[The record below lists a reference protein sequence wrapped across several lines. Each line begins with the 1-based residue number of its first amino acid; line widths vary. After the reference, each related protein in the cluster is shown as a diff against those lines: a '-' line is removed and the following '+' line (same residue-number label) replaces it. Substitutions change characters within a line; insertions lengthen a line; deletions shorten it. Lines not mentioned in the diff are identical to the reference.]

1 MDWTEGRVI
10 FACFL
15 SYICMTAAVDERVQT
30 EDVRAEFGE
39 SATLTC
45 PLQTSNDV
53 VQVTWKKVEK
63 DSETKLATYTK
74 EKGARV
80 DKPHDDRLNISTP
93 GLNRTAITI
102 YKAGLED
109 EGCYV
114 CVFNV
119 FPTGAKEGRVCL
131 TISGQVLI
139 EKNHKVKVGDAVTLR
154 CYLRNPENVTQVS
167 WAKNKETIGIYRTG
181 PPRIEE
187 QFQKM
192 VHLCR
197 ESPHVSALTI
207 WKAAV
212 SDEGEYKCVFNSFPT
227 GSTHGTTKLHVH
239 SFANHLQPEIITLT
253 LTLVLAFLWPWW

>member
-15 SYICMTAAVDERVQT
+15 SYICMTSAVDERIHT
-30 EDVRAEFGE
+30 EDVQAEFGE
-39 SATLTC
+39 SATLAC
-45 PLQTSNDV
+45 LLQTSNDV
-53 VQVTWKKVEK
+53 AQVTWKKIGK
-63 DSETKLATYTK
+63 DGDTNLATYIK
-74 EKGARV
+74 GKGARV
-80 DKPHDDRLNISTP
+80 DKPYADRLNVSMP

-102 YKAGLED
+102 YKADLED

-114 CVFNV
+114 CVFNA

-131 TISGQVLI
+131 TISGEVLI

-167 WAKNKETIGIYRTG
+167 WAKNKENIGIYRDG
-181 PPRIEE
+181 PPKIEE
-187 QFQKM
+187 KYQKM

-197 ESPHVSALTI
+197 ETPHVSALTI
-207 WKAAV
+207 RKAAI
-212 SDEGEYKCVFNSFPT
+212 SDEGEYKCVFNSFPK
-227 GSTHGTTKLHVH
+227 GSTHGTTKLRVH

-253 LTLVLAFLWPWW
+253 LTLVLALLWLWW